1 MVTVKNNK
9 NTNVISM
16 HTNLRMTDYLTSL
29 KNFNNITTL
38 FTLPSNLDTAWYMTL
53 NKLQCEP
60 FELCQSKL
68 GLAQQD
74 EVGWLKLA

>member
-1 MVTVKNNK
+1 
-9 NTNVISM
+9 
-16 HTNLRMTDYLTSL
+16 MTDYPASL
-29 KNFNNITTL
+29 KNFNNINTL
-38 FTLPSNLDTAWYMTL
+38 FTLPSYLDTAWYMTL

-60 FELCQSKL
+60 FKLYRSKL